1 MEKELFRHIVFFIT
15 KSESKTNMV
24 MDIVFPELKT
34 ERNSIVHNEIKK
46 EKISTKK
53 QEILDSL
60 NYLKSKKTK
69 TKKDKESIYTLEM
82 VLKNM
87 K

>member
-24 MDIVFPELKT
+24 MDIVFPELET

>member
-60 NYLKSKKTK
+60 NYMKSKKTK

>member
-15 KSESKTNMV
+15 KSESKTNKV
-24 MDIVFPELKT
+24 MEIVFPEKK
-34 ERNSIVHNEIKK
+34 ERNSTVHNEPKK

-53 QEILDSL
+53 QEVLDSL
-60 NYLKSKKTK
+60 NYLKSKKVK
-69 TKKDKESIYTLEM
+69 TKQDKESIYTLEM
-82 VLKNM
+82 ILRNM

>member
-24 MDIVFPELKT
+24 MDIVFPDLKT

-53 QEILDSL
+53 QEIMDSL
-60 NYLKSKKTK
+60 CYLKSKEKKTNQ
-69 TKKDKESIYTLEM
+69 DKESIYMLEM

>member
-15 KSESKTNMV
+15 KSESKTNEV
-24 MDIVFPELKT
+24 MDIVFPEKK
-34 ERNSIVHNEIKK
+34 ERNSNVHNEIKK
-46 EKISTKK
+46 EKISNKK

-60 NYLKSKKTK
+60 NYLKSKKVK
-69 TKKDKESIYTLEM
+69 TKQDKESIYTLEM
-82 VLKNM
+82 VLRNM

>member
-60 NYLKSKKTK
+60 NYMKSKKTK
-69 TKKDKESIYTLEM
+69 TKKDKESIYMLEM